1 MCIAAAIMGS
11 AVVGGVVA
19 SNAAGDAADAQV
31 DAARTAS
38 QTELAMFNQN
48 RKDMQPWRDAGTQ
61 ALDQLTAGTVP
72 GGQFDRK
79 FTLADFN
86 KDPGYQFR
94 MDEGQRGI
102 EAGAAARGG
111 VLNGG
116 TLKALTRY
124 GQDFASGEYNNVYNR
139 FNNDQTTRFN
149 RLSSL
154 AGTGQTA
161 TRDVATMGTQVAGNI
176 ANNQIGAGNAR
187 ASGYVGTAN
196 AVNSG
201 VQTLG
206 NWYVQNQMAANQPA
220 WYNNGTTSAV
230 RGGVSNTI
238 PLSDGTTF
246 SGLG

>member
-19 SNAAGDAADAQV
+19 SDAADSAAGAQV
-31 DAARTAS
+31 DAARAAS

-72 GGQFDRK
+72 GGQFDRE

-196 AVNSG
+196 AVNNG
-201 VQTLG
+201 IQTLG
-206 NWYVQNQMAANQPA
+206 NWYMQNQMAANQPM
-220 WYNNGTTSAV
+220 WYNNGSASAV
-230 RGGVSNTI
+230 RGGVSNSV
-238 PLSDGTTF
+238 PLSDGTVF

>member
-1 MCIAAAIMGS
+1 MCIAAAIVGS

-19 SNAAGDAADAQV
+19 SNAADDAADAQV

-48 RKDMQPWRDAGTQ
+48 RKDMQPWRDAGVQ
-61 ALDQLTAGTVP
+61 ALGDLTAGMEP
-72 GGQFDRK
+72 GGQFTRN
-79 FTLADFN
+79 FTLADFT

-116 TLKALTRY
+116 TLKELTRY
-124 GQDFASGEYNNVYNR
+124 GQGFASNEFGSAYNR

-161 TRDVATMGTQVAGNI
+161 TRDVATMGTQVAGSV

-196 AVNSG
+196 AVNNG

-206 NWYVQNQMAANQPA
+206 NWYMQNQMAANQPM
-220 WYNNGTTSAV
+220 WYNNGSASAV
-230 RGGVSNTI
+230 RGGVSNSV
-238 PLSDGTTF
+238 PLSDGTMF